1 MTYTK
6 NDAYMQTAKTFARLS
21 KAKRLKVGSVLV
33 DDGRVI
39 SCGYNGCVSGGS
51 NECEFEVG
59 GELITKPEVI
69 HAEANVI
76 LFAAKRGIPTDG
88 CDLYTTHSP
97 CYECSKMIAQSG
109 IRSVY
114 YEEDY
119 RDDTGIRFLRNNGI
133 NVSKEGY

>member
-1 MTYTK
+1 MV
-6 NDAYMQTAKTFARLS
+6 A
-21 KAKRLKVGSVLV
+21 
-33 DDGRVI
+33 
-39 SCGYNGCVSGGS
+39 
-51 NECEFEVG
+51 